1 MIRSSTRSCA
11 WDTNTEKHD
20 DLARPRHVIVLDSD
34 ILSLVQRKSG
44 NEYARLVARLDSIP
58 KQPVVVTI
66 ITFEEQMRGWLAYV
80 ARARSIERQ
89 ITAYSK
95 LHELLRDFQTRPVLD
110 FDDVA
115 AVEFQRLTRSRVR
128 IGTMD
133 LKIAAIVM
141 AHGATLYSRNTVDF
155 SKIAGLSVEDP
166 II

>member
-1 MIRSSTRSCA
+1 LTKLCVSDA
-11 WDTNTEKHD
+11 NTERHAG
-20 DLARPRHVIVLDSD
+20 LATQRLVIVLDSD
-34 ILSLVQRKSG
+34 VLSLVQRKSG
-44 NEYARLVARLDSIP
+44 NEYARLVARLNALP
-58 KQPVVVTI
+58 KQPVAVTI

-80 ARARSIERQ
+80 ARARSVERQ

-95 LHELLRDFQTRPVLD
+95 LHELLRDFQARPVLD
-110 FDDVA
+110 FDDRA

-133 LKIAAIVM
+133 LTIAAIVL

-155 SKIAGLSVEDP
+155 SKIPALSVEDP